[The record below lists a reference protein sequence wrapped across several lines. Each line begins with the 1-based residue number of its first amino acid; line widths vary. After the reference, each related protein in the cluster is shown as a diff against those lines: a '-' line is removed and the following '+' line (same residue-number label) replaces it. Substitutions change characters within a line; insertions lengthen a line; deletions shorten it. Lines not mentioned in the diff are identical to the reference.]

1 MKIVLATQNRG
12 KLKELSEMAHG
23 LEGIEFALAPAQFN
37 PEETGST
44 YLENAVIKARE
55 AAMMTKSIAVA
66 DDSGLEVD
74 ALGGRP
80 GLHSARYCEGDDGA
94 RRHKL
99 LHELNDVPAGA
110 RQAAFVCWMAV
121 FDPEK
126 NSTIYTAEGI
136 WAGHIG
142 FEERG
147 NGGFGFDPIFYMNN
161 SDVTAAQ
168 LPSQEKNLNSHRGQ
182 AWRQVLAFLE
192 KTFIR

>member
-1 MKIVLATQNRG
+1 
-12 KLKELSEMAHG
+12 MAHG
-23 LEGIEFALAPAQFN
+23 FEGIEFDLAPAQFN
-37 PEETGST
+37 PEESGST

-99 LHELNDVPAGA
+99 LHEMKDVPKGE

-136 WAGHIG
+136 WAGQIG

-147 NGGFGFDPIFYMNN
+147 DGGFGFDPIFYMNN

-168 LPSQEKNLNSHRGQ
+168 LSSQEKNLKSHRGQ

>member
-1 MKIVLATQNRG
+1 MADG
-12 KLKELSEMAHG
+12 LK
-23 LEGIEFALAPAQFN
+23 GIEFELAPREFD
-37 PEETGST
+37 PKETGST

-80 GLHSARYCEGDDGA
+80 GLHSARYCQGDDGA

-99 LHELNDVPAGA
+99 LDELKTVAEGE

-121 FDPEK
+121 YDPERD
-126 NSTIYTAEGI
+126 STIYTAEGI
-136 WAGHIG
+136 WRGRIG

-147 NGGFGFDPIFYMNN
+147 EGGFGFDPIFYMNN
-161 SDVTAAQ
+161 SDITAAQ
-168 LPSQEKNLNSHRGQ
+168 LPSQEKNLKSHRGQ